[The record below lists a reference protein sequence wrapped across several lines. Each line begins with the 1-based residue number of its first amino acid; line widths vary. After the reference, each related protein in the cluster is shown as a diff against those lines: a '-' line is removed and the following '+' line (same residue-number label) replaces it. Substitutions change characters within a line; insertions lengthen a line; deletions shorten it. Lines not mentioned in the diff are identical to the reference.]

1 MTRIVVAGEA
11 LLDRI
16 VAVGGRIREAPGGG
30 PFNTAR
36 SIGRLGGPVAFL
48 GRLSS
53 DAAGRSMRAAL
64 IRDGVDVRWAPETTG
79 PTTLATATLDAAGN
93 ATYRFDLEGTSAAGL
108 TASEATAGLSPG
120 LAAFHVGTL
129 GLVIEPIATSLAMAV
144 AAIGD
149 DVLVMVDPN
158 CRPATITD
166 RARYVARIAAV
177 LRRADV
183 VKVSRDD
190 LAFFAP
196 GRATVEAARELLATG
211 PQVVLLTDGGEPVR
225 IVTPSGERVVP
236 VPSVPIVDTV
246 GAGDAFG
253 GGFLARWIER
263 GLRRAGLADQAALE
277 DAVRYAVVVAGLTVG
292 RVGADPPT
300 RAEVES
306 ASAVL

>member
-16 VAVGGRIREAPGGG
+16 VAVDGRIREAPGGG

-36 SIGRLGGPVAFL
+36 TIGRLGGQVAFL

-53 DAAGRSMRAAL
+53 DAAGRSMRATL
-64 IRDGVDVRWAPETTG
+64 IDDGVDVRWAPETTD
-79 PTTLATATLDAAGN
+79 PTTLATATLDAVGN

-120 LAAFHVGTL
+120 LSAFHVGTL
-129 GLVIEPIATSLAMAV
+129 GLAMEPIATSLALAI

-158 CRPATITD
+158 CRPAAITD
-166 RARYVARIAAV
+166 RTRYVARIAAV
-177 LRRADV
+177 HRRADV

-190 LAFFAP
+190 LAFLTP

-211 PQVVLLTDGGEPVR
+211 PRVVVLTDGGEPVR
-225 IVTPSGERVVP
+225 ILTQSDERIVP

-263 GLRRAGLADQAALE
+263 GLGRADLADHAAVE
-277 DAVRYAVVVAGLTVG
+277 DAVRHAVVVAGLTVG
-292 RVGADPPT
+292 RIGADPPT
-300 RAEVES
+300 RGEVGS
-306 ASAVL
+306 ASAVP